1 MKKANKVEEQIAADE
16 AEMRSLTT
24 GEVLRAKKLSP
35 LVMVRSPSAGNHT
48 GYLVRVNEQARCA
61 EILEGSNL
69 WRWSG
74 RNSLREVC
82 LYGIPPQE
90 ARVSEI
96 VPGTYVVYD
105 IAEILPV
112 SKEAEKSLRTPVWT

>member
-1 MKKANKVEEQIAADE
+1 
-16 AEMRSLTT
+16 
-24 GEVLRAKKLSP
+24 
-35 LVMVRSPSAGNHT
+35 MVQAPARVSNT

-82 LYGIPPQE
+82 LYGIPPQ
-90 ARVSEI
+90 RGSCL
-96 VPGTYVVYD
+96 GN
-105 IAEILPV
+105 
-112 SKEAEKSLRTPVWT
+112 RTWNVCSV